1 MIKIMKTNLLLTIA
15 NGSTLLPLLAGSC
28 LLMAVTGLR
37 AEAAPLRVAC
47 VGDCITGGGDLAFP
61 GWESYPS
68 QLQRMLGPGAYVG
81 NFGIGGTTLLNSGE
95 KPWQKQPALKAAL
108 GCKPDVVVIQLGTFD
123 LRPKNWANKD
133 QFAADYK
140 DLIRQFQALTPA
152 PRIFLSLPPVI
163 PSPNVMGV
171 NETDLLEEIA
181 LVKSVAAETGC
192 GIIDVHGAF
201 LNKNDLLLGR
211 FYPNKAGAAV
221 MAKTVYA
228 GITGHAFEGE
238 VPDKFL
244 SNWAGYD
251 RLDVSVNG
259 RPAILV
265 SPKKEAPGRPW
276 IWRTEFFGAFPSVDM
291 ALLEKGWHLA
301 YIDLQNLFGAPVAL
315 DAMDGFYDYLT
326 ADQKLSAKP
335 VLEGFSRGGLF
346 AFNWAAR
353 NPSKVAAL
361 YVDAP
366 VCDFK
371 SWPAAKGK
379 SKGSPVEWERC
390 LKAYGFT
397 EEQALAYP
405 LNPIDNL
412 APIAAAKIPIIA
424 VAGDADDTVP
434 VAENIGI
441 VEARYKK
448 LGGEIKVILK
458 PGVGHHPHS
467 LEDPTPVVDF
477 LLAHP

>member
-1 MIKIMKTNLLLTIA
+1 MKQRFQQVLVAVGLI
-15 NGSTLLPLLAGSC
+15 GLA
-28 LLMAVTGLR
+28 LAVTGLR
-37 AEAAPLRVAC
+37 AEVTQAPLRVAC
-47 VGDCITGGGDLAFP
+47 VGDCITFGGDLTYSY
-61 GWESYPS
+61 WESYPA
-68 QLQRMLGPGAYVG
+68 QLQRMLGDQPRAFVG

-95 KPWQKQPALKAAL
+95 KPYQKQPALKSAL
-108 GCKPDVVVIQLGTFD
+108 GCKPNVVVIQLGTFD
-123 LRPKNWANKD
+123 LQPKNWAHKD

-171 NETDLLEEIA
+171 NETDLLEEI
-181 LVKSVAAETGC
+181 LIIKTVAEETHC
-192 GIIDVHGAF
+192 GIIDVHAAF
-201 LNKNDLLLGR
+201 LNKTDLMYDK
-211 FYPNKAGAAV
+211 FYPNVAGYTV
-221 MAKTVYA
+221 LAKTVYA

-251 RLDVSVNG
+251 RLNVSVNG

-265 SPKKEAPGRPW
+265 SHKNEAPGRPW

-291 ALLEKGWHLA
+291 ALLEKGWHLV

-353 NPSKVAAL
+353 NPTKVAAL

-390 LKAYGFT
+390 LKAYGCT
-397 EEQALAYP
+397 EEQALAYK
-405 LNPIDNL
+405 LSPIDNL
-412 APIAAAKIPIIA
+412 APIAAAKIPISA

-434 VAENIGI
+434 VEENIAI
-441 VEARYKK
+441 VE
-448 LGGEIKVILK
+448 
-458 PGVGHHPHS
+458 
-467 LEDPTPVVDF
+467 
-477 LLAHP
+477 